1 MSAFVLVN
9 NLPDNDAVFSL
20 IKDNNKIQFY

>member
-9 NLPDNDAVFSL
+9 NLPDKDAVFSL